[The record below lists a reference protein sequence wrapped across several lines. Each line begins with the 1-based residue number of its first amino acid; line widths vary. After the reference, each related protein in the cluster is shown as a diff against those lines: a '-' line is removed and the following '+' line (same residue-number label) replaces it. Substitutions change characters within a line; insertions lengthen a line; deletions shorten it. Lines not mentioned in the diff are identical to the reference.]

1 MLKFKF
7 VKKRPYTFYALVLSL
22 SFFSEI
28 SVANMTVYPME
39 LNVDS
44 SGTAQ
49 ITVASKSDDI
59 QFIRVKQKKILNPG
73 TAQEKEIDVP
83 AWQEGGI
90 VVTPE
95 KFALSAGAMRV
106 VRLVSLVPPSK
117 ESTWR
122 IYFQGVNQPDSITL
136 KEQGHS
142 AALAK
147 IGVNVIWGA
156 LVHIAPAE
164 NHISLALD
172 RTHGSLINKGTLRV
186 PLKEIGICDEKDKC
200 RWLKE
205 EATIYPETER
215 KLKTFSQSQGI
226 TYKFRYFNWI
236 NKTTEEAELPVVE

>member
-7 VKKRPYTFYALVLSL
+7 VKKRPYAFYALVLSL

-28 SVANMTVYPME
+28 SVANMSVYPME

-73 TAQEKEIDVP
+73 TPLEKEIDVP

-122 IYFQGVNQPDSITL
+122 IYFEGVNQPDSIAL
-136 KEQGHS
+136 REQGHS

-147 IGVNVIWGA
+147 IGVNIIWGA

-186 PLKEIGICDEKDKC
+186 PL
-200 RWLKE
+200 
-205 EATIYPETER
+205 R
-215 KLKTFSQSQGI
+215 KVRTSS
-226 TYKFRYFNWI
+226 
-236 NKTTEEAELPVVE
+236 

>member
-1 MLKFKF
+1 M
-7 VKKRPYTFYALVLSL
+7 
-22 SFFSEI
+22 
-28 SVANMTVYPME
+28 
-39 LNVDS
+39 
-44 SGTAQ
+44 
-49 ITVASKSDDI
+49 ASKSDDI

-73 TAQEKEIDVP
+73 TPLEKEIDVP

-122 IYFQGVNQPDSITL
+122 IYFEGVNQPDSIAL
-136 KEQGHS
+136 REQGHS

-147 IGVNVIWGA
+147 IGVNIIWGA

-200 RWLKE
+200 HWLKE

-215 KLKTFSQSQGI
+215 NLKSFSQPQGI
-226 TYKFRYFNWI
+226 KYKFRYFNWI